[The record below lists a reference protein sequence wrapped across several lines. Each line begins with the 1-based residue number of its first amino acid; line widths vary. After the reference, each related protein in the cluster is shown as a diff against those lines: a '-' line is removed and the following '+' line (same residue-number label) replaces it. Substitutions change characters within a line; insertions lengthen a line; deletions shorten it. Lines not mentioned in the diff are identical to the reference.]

1 MALVNREMGEDEDE
15 RIGVGKEKK
24 KIKVG
29 LDTYKEPAGERHG
42 SWLGVGRKTRT
53 RSEILPLSL
62 SLSW

>member
-1 MALVNREMGEDEDE
+1 MGESE
-15 RIGVGKEKK
+15 RIGVDIFRREKK
-24 KIKVG
+24 RKIKVG